1 MNILEL
7 LTLLSIRKPEYVGKR
22 GELRLKVETVDITE
36 SGYMAGEGTI
46 DGDAGWYL
54 VLHDCQLVQW
64 WSK

>member
-7 LTLLSIRKPEYVGKR
+7 LTLLSVRKPEYVGKL
-22 GELRLKVETVDITE
+22 GELKLRVETVDITE

-46 DGDAGWYL
+46 DGACGWYL
-54 VLHDCQLVQW
+54 VLPDLALVQW